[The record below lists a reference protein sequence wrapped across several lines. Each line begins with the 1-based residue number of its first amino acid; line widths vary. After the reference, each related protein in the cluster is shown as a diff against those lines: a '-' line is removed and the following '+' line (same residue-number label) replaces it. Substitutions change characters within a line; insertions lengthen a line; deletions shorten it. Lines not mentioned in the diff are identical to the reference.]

1 MEEEPPAVSAGLG
14 WGARS
19 PAAGLSLPLSGRRK
33 YAENMYYFS
42 ELALTLNAPESGTAP
57 TDSRRRPDQRLM
69 ENGRWDEANAEKQRL
84 EEKQRL
90 SRKRREAEAARATED
105 GKERA
110 GGAPEPPILTVL
122 TPSPCPQAPPTTPT
136 SRCGS
141 SARRTRS
148 PRSWHTSTGAAT
160 GRAKRSRTGPSA
172 RTFSEGWEEQR
183 G

>member
-1 MEEEPPAVSAGLG
+1 
-14 WGARS
+14 
-19 PAAGLSLPLSGRRK
+19 
-33 YAENMYYFS
+33 MYYFS

-90 SRKRREAEAARATED
+90 ARKRREAEAARATED
-105 GKERA
+105 GKEGLGDRKPPCRR
-110 GGAPEPPILTVL
+110 GAEPWL
-122 TPSPCPQAPPTTPT
+122 CPQAPRMTPT

-148 PRSWHTSTGAAT
+148 PRSWRTSTGGVT
-160 GRAKRSRTGPSA
+160 GRARRSRTGAGA
-172 RTFSEGWEEQR
+172 RTFSEHAMLSAPTHPPGLP
-183 G
+183 